1 MTRDLTLNTPGPMTP
16 TMYRVSERRQ
26 ELEDTVTLVLE
37 PTGGALA
44 LPSPGQFNMLWAFGI
59 GEAPISV
66 AGWTNDGAI
75 THTIRQVGAVTTAL
89 CASEEGS
96 LVGLR
101 GPFGSIWDVEAARG
115 GDVLVVAGGL
125 GIAPV
130 RPIVTEI
137 LADRDGYGR
146 VTLLFGARSP
156 DLVLYR
162 DEIEV
167 WATRLDLD
175 VGVTVDAAD
184 ASWNGHVGVVTRL
197 VERAEL
203 ASDRVTAFVCG
214 PEVMMRFAAISVI
227 DRGIDP
233 NRIWLSLERNMHCA
247 IGHCGHCQ
255 LGPMF
260 VCKDGP
266 VLSWPTLEPLMAVR
280 ER

>member
-1 MTRDLTLNTPGPMTP
+1 MTP
-16 TMYRVSERRQ
+16 AVYRVSERRE

-37 PTGGALA
+37 PTGSAVPD
-44 LPSPGQFNMLWAFGI
+44 PSPGQFNMLWAFGI

-66 AGWTNDGAI
+66 AGWSGEGAV
-75 THTIRQVGAVTTAL
+75 THTIRRVGAVTTAL
-89 CASEEGS
+89 CAASEGS
-96 LVGLR
+96 TVGVR
-101 GPFGSIWDVEAARG
+101 GPFGSPWGLDAARG

-137 LADRDGYGR
+137 LAERGSYGR

-162 DEIEV
+162 DEIEI

-184 ASWNGHVGVVTRL
+184 VSWTGHVGVVTRL

-203 ASDRVTAFVCG
+203 DPDRVTAFVCG
-214 PEVMMRFAAISVI
+214 PEVMMRFAARAVI
-227 DRGIDP
+227 DRGVAP
-233 NRIWLSLERNMHCA
+233 ARTWLSLERNMHCA

-255 LGPMF
+255 LGPVF

-266 VLSWPTLEPLMAVR
+266 VLSWPTLESLMAVR